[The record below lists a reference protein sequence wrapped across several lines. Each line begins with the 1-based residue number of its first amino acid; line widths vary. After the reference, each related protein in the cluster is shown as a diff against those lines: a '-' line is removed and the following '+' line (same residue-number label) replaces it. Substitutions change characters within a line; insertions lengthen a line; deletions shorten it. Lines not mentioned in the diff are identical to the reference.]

1 MMLAETLRAAIVI
14 ARRDF
19 RATVM
24 SKSFLFFL
32 LAPLFPLV
40 VGLLFSNLGN
50 KIQRDMPPPVLAVS
64 FSAADAQRFERA
76 YRALLPVL
84 GSDERPP
91 LAVEYVPFERG
102 SETDRNALIHRKENA
117 VVGVLDGSLS
127 VPRLTGALEPD
138 GRTIRVVSVLVEEA
152 RRQALLGNR
161 AGTPGLPLTVDLIQ
175 QSSRS
180 AERGRE
186 LTARA
191 GQALQFLLTLL
202 LAGMLLSQLVEEK
215 SNKVI
220 EVLAAAV
227 PIDSIFLGK
236 LFAMLAVSL
245 TGIALWGSA
254 AALALARWYPGGLSA
269 LPEPALGWPAFGLLW
284 IVYFSMSYLL
294 LGAAFL
300 GIGAQATTVR
310 EVQTMSMPVTMS
322 QMLIFALCTA
332 AVGRP
337 DSQEGWTAAIF
348 PFSSPFAMLARAA
361 EQPLRWTHVAALLWQ
376 VGWVLLILRISSDYF
391 RRTVLKSG
399 PASGRWWK
407 ARRRGV

>member
-1 MMLAETLRAAIVI
+1 MRLAETIRAASVI

-19 RATVM
+19 KATVM
-24 SKSFLFFL
+24 SKSFIFFL

-40 VGLLFSNLGN
+40 VGLLFSNLGE
-50 KIQRDMPPPVLAVS
+50 KIEREAAPPVLAVS
-64 FSAADAQRFERA
+64 MGDPDVGHVERA
-76 YRALLPVL
+76 YRALLPIL
-84 GSDERPP
+84 GGDDRPP
-91 LAVEYVPFERG
+91 IAIEYVAPSRDGEATRK
-102 SETDRNALIHRKENA
+102 ALIERAQNA
-117 VVGVLDGSLS
+117 VVGVLDGSLAA
-127 VPRLTGALEPD
+127 PRLTGAIEPD
-138 GRTIRVVSVLVEEA
+138 GRTARMVTVLVEEA
-152 RRQALLGNR
+152 RRQAKLGQSVE
-161 AGTPGLPLTVDLIQ
+161 AGAPVRIDTVRR
-175 QSSRS
+175 SSRS
-180 AERGRE
+180 AEQGRE

-245 TGIALWGSA
+245 VGIALWGTA
-254 AALALARWYPGGLSA
+254 VAVALSSWYPGGLTA
-269 LPEPALGWPAFGLLW
+269 LPEPALGWPAFALLG
-284 IVYFSMSYLL
+284 IVYFAMSYLL

-310 EVQTMSMPVTMS
+310 EVQTLSMPVTMS

-361 EQPLRWTHVAALLWQ
+361 EQPLVWTHAAAILWQ
-376 VGWVLLILRISSDYF
+376 AGWVLIILRLSSSYF
-391 RRTVLKSG
+391 RKTVLKSG

-407 ARRRGV
+407 KPKSA

>member
-1 MMLAETLRAAIVI
+1 MRIAETVRAAFVI

-19 RATVM
+19 KATVL
-24 SKSFLFFL
+24 SKSFIFFL

-50 KIQRDMPPPVLAVS
+50 KIEREATPPLLTVS
-64 FSAADAQRFERA
+64 MSPQDSDRIASA
-76 YRALLPVL
+76 YRALRPVL
-84 GSDERPP
+84 GGENQPALAIEFIAPAKDQDGAREAIIARTSRP
-91 LAVEYVPFERG
+91 
-102 SETDRNALIHRKENA
+102 
-117 VVGVLDGSLS
+117 VVGVLDGSLAA
-127 VPRLTGALEPD
+127 PRLTGALVPE
-138 GRTIRVVSVLVEEA
+138 GQTVRIARTLVDEA
-152 RRQALLGNR
+152 RRMEKYGDP
-161 AGTPGLPLTVDLIQ
+161 AGSAGRPMAVTLIEH
-175 QSSRS
+175 SSES
-180 AERGRE
+180 AVRGRE

-236 LFAMLAVSL
+236 LFAMLAVSFV
-245 TGIALWGSA
+245 GIALWGSA
-254 AALALARWYPGGLSA
+254 IALAIMRWYPGGLSA
-269 LPEPALGWPAFGLLW
+269 LPEPALGWPAFALFF
-284 IVYFSMSYLL
+284 IVYFAMSYLL

-310 EVQTMSMPVTMS
+310 EVQTLSMPVTMS

-332 AVGRP
+332 AIGNP
-337 DSQEGWTAAIF
+337 NSQEGWTAAIF

-361 EQPLRWTHVAALLWQ
+361 EQPLVWTHVAAILWQ
-376 VGWVLLILRISSDYF
+376 IGWVMLILRLSSSYF
-391 RRTVLKSG
+391 RKTVLQSG

-407 ARRRGV
+407 RRTP

>member
-1 MMLAETLRAAIVI
+1 MRIAETIRAAFVI

-24 SKSFLFFL
+24 SKSFIFFL

-40 VGLLFSNLGN
+40 VGLLFANLGE
-50 KIQRDMPPPVLAVS
+50 KIERDAAAPRLAVS
-64 FSAADAQRFERA
+64 MPANDVDLFVQAH
-76 YRALLPVL
+76 RALRPLLEVGDQPAMVIDIVPPDGAPDALRQRLSTRSDRPV
-84 GSDERPP
+84 
-91 LAVEYVPFERG
+91 
-102 SETDRNALIHRKENA
+102 I
-117 VVGVLDGSLS
+117 GVLDGSLAAPRFTGTVQQDGPTVTS
-127 VPRLTGALEPD
+127 VR
-138 GRTIRVVSVLVEEA
+138 VLVEEA
-152 RRQALLGNR
+152 RRLARLSN
-161 AGTPGLPLTVDLIQ
+161 AEPTPGISLFFSPIET
-175 QSSRS
+175 SSRS
-180 AERGRE
+180 DERGRE
-186 LTARA
+186 MTARA

-236 LFAMLAVSL
+236 LFAMLAVSMV
-245 TGIALWGSA
+245 GIALWGT
-254 AALALARWYPGGLSA
+254 ALTVAVSQWYPGGLSA
-269 LPEPALGWPAFGLLW
+269 LPEPALGWPAFVILGIL
-284 IVYFSMSYLL
+284 YFAMSYLL

-310 EVQTMSMPVTMS
+310 EVQTLSMPVTMS

-337 DSQEGWTAAIF
+337 NSQEGWTAAIF

-361 EQPLRWTHVAALLWQ
+361 EEPTVWTHVAAILWQ
-376 VGWVLLILRISSDYF
+376 IGWMLVILRISSSYF
-391 RRTVLKSG
+391 RKTVLKSG
-399 PASGRWWK
+399 PTSGRWWK
-407 ARRRGV
+407 RPKIA